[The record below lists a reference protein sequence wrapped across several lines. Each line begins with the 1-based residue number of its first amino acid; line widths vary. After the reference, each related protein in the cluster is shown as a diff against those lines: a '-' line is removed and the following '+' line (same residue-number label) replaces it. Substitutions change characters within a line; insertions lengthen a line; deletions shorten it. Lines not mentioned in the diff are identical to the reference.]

1 MPKDVLGRPV
11 VTAAQ
16 MDAMTPDQRR
26 DVFMSRLVWDLDE
39 LPVEVAAQIRAT
51 GEALVAEHER
61 TDGRSAQAS

>member
-39 LPVEVAAQIRAT
+39 LPVELAAQIRAT
-51 GEALVAEHER
+51 GESSITSASTNGSKR
-61 TDGRSAQAS
+61 RS